1 MKTERCKENGKI
13 YQKLSMKPTQKRQ
26 SCICDCTYAAL
37 SFLCWLH
44 T

>member
-26 SCICDCTYAAL
+26 SCRCDC
-37 SFLCWLH
+37 
-44 T
+44 